1 MAAIDRLEILRMTT
15 AEIIAWMKG
24 LSDQERAQVFT
35 DLAEEYCIYCG
46 RYHGDQLR
54 ACQCSNDE

>member
-1 MAAIDRLEILRMTT
+1 MTT
-15 AEIIAWMKG
+15 AEILAWMKG